1 MVYFSHRERYLDNLP
16 KHEEKVLQSK
26 IPLWNFLYT
35 DIITEPEFG
44 FTYKRHLA
52 DLADILDITVSSIRY
67 SNSSS
72 FVENLERRV
81 LAIKTGSW
89 FILFSII
96 EWIYKVFKDA
106 KASGRRNYENLNY
119 VVELNKVFEKENISY
134 KMLEN
139 GQITSISE
147 EVERKEIEKVFD
159 HHEKISNVKLHI
171 SKALGLLEKRPE
183 PDYSN
188 AIKEAISGV
197 EALCALIVSSTGES
211 QKNES
216 LGRALQI
223 IQDRSAIN
231 INQHQLEAFR
241 KIYRYTSDANGI
253 RHAAMNDPNLGREDA
268 IYMIVICS
276 SFVNYLVAKAD
287 KAGISLEEVE

>member
-16 KHEEKVLQSK
+16 KHEEKVLLSK
-26 IPLWNFLYT
+26 IPLWNFLYV
-35 DIITEPEFG
+35 DIIKASG
-44 FTYKRHLA
+44 FRFSYEKHLA
-52 DLADILDITVSSIRY
+52 DLANIFGIPITSMLTSFY
-67 SNSSS
+67 ST
-72 FVENLERRV
+72 FTGDLERRV
-81 LAIKTGSW
+81 LAIKTGYW
-89 FILFSII
+89 FILFNII
-96 EWIYKVFKDA
+96 EWIYEVFKDA
-106 KASGRRNYENLNY
+106 KASGYYENLNY

-139 GQITSISE
+139 GQITSITE
-147 EVERKEIEKVFD
+147 EVEIKEIEKVFG

-231 INQHQLEAFR
+231 MNQHQLEAFR
-241 KIYRYTSDANGI
+241 KIYKYTSDANGI